1 MSRQFSDVVR
11 HLFAKNVSI
20 PISETVFEYFIDSQ
34 TKQDL
39 SFKHWNENLT
49 EFHYTKSLSYFQLLV
64 PTVDTIRYEALLRL
78 LYLKNKP
85 VFFTGET
92 GVGKSVVIS
101 AFLSKLKEEGEI
113 EPVQMSF
120 SAQSSSLRTQQTIES
135 KLERRKG
142 KVLYEA
148 VGGKKLVLFIDDVNM
163 PAVEKFGAQPP
174 IELLRQYLDFGGFY
188 DRQKFIFKE
197 IWNSMLISAAAPPGG
212 GRNDL
217 TPRFIRHFH
226 IFNLPEP
233 SKNTLMRIFGSLL
246 GGFLTESGFQ
256 EGVRK
261 AVEPAVVSTIDV
273 YQRIMGTLKPTPA
286 KFHYVFNLRDVSKVF
301 QGLLMTSP
309 FSINSAEQMARCWA
323 HESCRVFHDRLIN
336 ESDKRWFTEMLIELI
351 TRWFKVN
358 VTHSD
363 LFESSPLI
371 WSDIT
376 NLEKAVP
383 TYMELT
389 DRKKLVAFLSSKLE
403 EFNTS
408 PVSKM
413 HLVFFEEAVLHILR
427 ISRILRQPRGNIL
440 LIGVGGSGKQ
450 SLTKLVT
457 YILEYKPASIEL
469 SKNYGMDQFR
479 EDVKKMMDVT
489 GVQGKNLTF
498 IMTDTQIANEGFLED
513 INSVLNTGEITN
525 LFAVDEVEKIIED
538 LRPEVVDKMK
548 LPDSK
553 DVIYTTFVQRVR
565 DRLHIVLCMSPVGD
579 LLRIRCRMF
588 PSLVNCST
596 IDWFGKWPQ
605 EALLSVSTQFLKEIK
620 ASDEQKASL
629 SRMCMEIH
637 SSVEDSGERM
647 FHELRRK
654 TYTTPKS
661 YLDLISLYMAQ
672 LELKRGESQK
682 ARVRLENGLSK
693 LRKTRETVR
702 ELKEKLKEM
711 APELEV
717 QKKKTEEYFEQMQRE
732 TKSTEVIKES
742 VARENDIIEAQM
754 IECKAKN
761 DDAER
766 DLAEAMPALEGA
778 MRALASL
785 DKKDI
790 TVVKSFIAPPP
801 AVCMVMEAVC
811 ILLEEKPDWPTAKV
825 VLSQMDFIEK
835 LQKYNKDN
843 IPEGILRKLKTY
855 VNRDEFEP
863 EFVGSKALAAKSL
876 CMWCIAMSKYSEVI
890 KVVRPKREKVK
901 AMNAKLEAD
910 IARLREKQNELQAVE
925 DKVNRLRQECDDTQ
939 EKVAQLESDIQTT
952 QLRLER
958 AEQLIDLL
966 ADEGIR
972 WESTLDDLTKSSEK
986 IIGNVFLSAA
996 SISYLGPFTGSYRSE
1011 LSTLWTT
1018 RCQENGIPCAEEFSL
1033 EKIMGKPVEIR
1044 EWNIAGLPSDKV
1056 SIENG
1061 ILATVSQR
1069 WPLMIDPQMQA
1080 HSWVKAME
1088 RENELK
1094 IMKLV
1099 RKDEGKAEEKSAKE
1113 SKEMMRL
1120 LEACISNGKPLLIE
1134 DVTEQLDPSIDPVLR
1149 KNTFKT
1155 QDGRVLLRLGDQ
1167 DVNFDPHFRLYLTTK
1182 LPNPHYLPEICI
1194 KVNVINFTVTFAGL
1208 EEQLLGDVVKQERPE
1223 VERQK
1228 NEIIVSMASDKKLL
1242 EETQNKILRLIA
1254 ESTGNILDDVVL
1266 IETMQTS
1273 KATSRDIEKRVQDA
1287 VIVETTINE
1296 TRDQYR
1302 TVSIRG
1308 SILYFVVSDLAGID
1322 PMYQYSLAYI
1332 NRIFNLSIESSPP
1345 KDSIPE
1351 RCEVLIDNITR
1362 NIYTNVCRGL
1372 FESHKAIFSF
1382 LIASSIFRKSG
1393 EIEPV
1398 AWSFLLRGAGI
1409 VDKAKQMKSPDGM
1422 LFPANS
1428 WDLATVLDAQ
1438 LPSFQGF
1445 TQHVSK
1451 NIAQWREF
1459 VAGDVVEDPMPGDW
1473 SHKIDH
1479 FGKLLLIKVVKP
1491 EKLMFALADYVKNS
1505 LGSFFTESPPA
1516 TMETLYSDSEARI
1529 PIIFVL
1535 SQGADPTNSLQ
1546 KFARDKGYLDRT
1558 EIISLGQG
1566 QGPKAQECLERAKNS
1581 GNWVVLQN
1589 CHLAKSWMP
1598 ALEKIVEA
1606 FREEKNINP
1615 SFRLFLTSMP
1625 ADYFPVSVLQ
1635 NGLKQTTEPP
1645 RGIRSNL
1652 KRSYGELTE
1661 EQISDCTKPEQWRK
1675 LLFGLCFFHA
1685 VVQERR
1691 KFGPLGFNIRYEFND
1706 SDLET
1711 SITNLKMF
1719 LDEQEEIPWDAM
1731 IYLTGHINY
1740 GGRVTDDWDRKCL
1753 LAILK
1758 KYYVADILEDGYV
1771 FSDSGTYYAIKDGDL
1786 SDYRDYI
1793 DALPQSDSPE
1803 IFGMHNNANI
1813 SYQTQESEK
1822 ILNTVLSV
1830 QPRIATGSG
1839 GRSNDEIVLDLS
1851 KDICERLPER
1861 LDQSTGH
1868 PDLFIPAEYGLIPSL
1883 STVLLQEVERFN
1895 RLLGV
1900 MNRTLVDLEKA
1911 IKGEVV
1917 MSQELDDMYFAVLN
1931 AQVPPN
1937 WKKVAYPS
1945 LKPLSSW
1952 IQDLNERVSFMRT
1965 WLLQGN
1971 PSCYWLSGFYFPQAF
1986 ITGTLQTFSRR
1997 YQQPIDHISFSFN
2010 VLDHFKEEV
2019 ESAAYDGVYVY
2030 GLFLEGARW
2039 DMDEKLIL
2047 EQQPGEL
2054 YCQMPVIHFLPVVDY
2069 ESPPEDYQCPV
2080 YKTSV
2085 RAGELSTT
2093 GQSTNFIL
2101 SVDLQTEDP
2110 PDSWTLKGTALLC
2123 QLNE

>member
-1 MSRQFSDVVR
+1 M
-11 HLFAKNVSI
+11 
-20 PISETVFEYFIDSQ
+20 
-34 TKQDL
+34 
-39 SFKHWNENLT
+39 
-49 EFHYTKSLSYFQLLV
+49 
-64 PTVDTIRYEALLRL
+64 
-78 LYLKNKP
+78 KNKP

-92 GVGKSVVIS
+92 GVGKSVIIS
-101 AFLSKLKEEGEI
+101 ALIGKLKEEGEI
-113 EPVQMSF
+113 EPVLMNF

-148 VGGKKLVLFIDDVNM
+148 VGGKKLILFVDDVNM

-212 GRNDL
+212 GRNEL

-246 GGFLTESGFQ
+246 GGFLTAGGFQ

-261 AVEPAVVSTIDV
+261 AVEPAVVSTIEV
-273 YQRIMGTLKPTPA
+273 YQRITLTLKPTPA

-309 FSINSAEQMARCWA
+309 FSIASPEQLARCWA

-336 ESDKRWFTEMLIELI
+336 DTDKRWFTEMLIELT

-358 VTHSD
+358 VSHAD
-363 LFESSPLI
+363 LFESAQLI
-371 WSDIT
+371 WSDVT
-376 NLEKAVP
+376 NLEKANP
-383 TYMELT
+383 IYMELS
-389 DRKKLVAFLSSKLE
+389 DRKKLVNFLGSKLE

-427 ISRILRQPRGNIL
+427 IARILRQPRGNIL

-457 YILEYKPASIEL
+457 YILEYKPATIEL
-469 SKNYGMDQFR
+469 SKNYGMEQFR
-479 EDVKKMMDVT
+479 EDMKKMMEVS

-525 LFAVDEVEKIIED
+525 LFAPDEVDKIIED
-538 LRPEVVDKMK
+538 LRPEVVDRMK

-553 DVIYTTFVQRVR
+553 DIIYTTFVQRVR

-579 LLRIRCRMF
+579 LLRVRCRMF

-596 IDWFGKWPQ
+596 IDWFGKWPR

-620 ASDEQKASL
+620 ATEDQKISI
-629 SRMCMEIH
+629 SEMCMEIH
-637 SSVEDSGERM
+637 ASVEEMGDRM
-647 FHELRRK
+647 YHELRRK

-661 YLDLISLYMAQ
+661 YLDLINLYMSQ
-672 LELKRGESQK
+672 LEAKRGESQK
-682 ARVRLENGLSK
+682 ARVRLENGLGK

-717 QKKKTEEYFEQMQRE
+717 QKKKTEEYFEQMQRQAQ
-732 TKSTEVIKES
+732 STEVIKEQ

-825 VLSQMDFIEK
+825 VLGQMDFVEK

-843 IPEGILRKLKTY
+843 IPDSILRKLKTY

-876 CMWCIAMSKYSEVI
+876 CMWCLAMSKYSEVI
-890 KVVRPKREKVK
+890 KVVKPKREKVK

-910 IARLREKQNELQAVE
+910 VARLREKQNELQAVE

-939 EKVAQLESDIQTT
+939 EKVAQLESDIKTT

-958 AEQLIDLL
+958 AEQLIELL
-966 ADEGIR
+966 ADEGVR
-972 WESTLDDLTKSSEK
+972 WEATLEELTKSSEK
-986 IIGNVFLSAA
+986 ILGNVFLSAA
-996 SISYLGPFTGSYRSE
+996 SISYLGPFTGAYRAE
-1011 LSTLWTT
+1011 LSSLWTT
-1018 RCQENGIPCAEEFSL
+1018 RCLQQSIPCAEDFSL
-1033 EKIMGKPVEIR
+1033 ERIMGKPVEIR
-1044 EWNIAGLPSDKV
+1044 EWNIAGLPTDRV

-1080 HSWVKAME
+1080 HSWIKAME

-1094 IMKLV
+1094 IMRLV
-1099 RKDEGKAEEKSAKE
+1099 RKDEGKAEEKSIKE
-1113 SKEMMRL
+1113 AKEMMRL

-1134 DVTEQLDPSIDPVLR
+1134 DVSELLDPSIDPVLR

-1155 QDGRVLLRLGDQ
+1155 QDGRILLRLGDQ
-1167 DVNFDPHFRLYLTTK
+1167 DVNFDAHFRLYLTTK

-1228 NEIIVSMASDKKLL
+1228 NEIIISMSNDKKLL
-1242 EETQNKILRLIA
+1242 EATQNKILQLIA
-1254 ESTGNILDDVVL
+1254 ESSGNILDDVVL
-1266 IETMQTS
+1266 IETMQAS
-1273 KATSRDIEKRVQDA
+1273 KATSRDISKRVEDA
-1287 VIVETTINE
+1287 AEVEKTINE

-1302 TVSIRG
+1302 TVSVRG

-1332 NRIFNLSIESSPP
+1332 TRIFNLSIEASPP
-1345 KDSIPE
+1345 QATIPA
-1351 RCEVLIDNITR
+1351 RCETLIDNITR
-1362 NIYTNVCRGL
+1362 NIYSNVCRGL

-1382 LIASSIFRKSG
+1382 LIASSIHRKANTISP
-1393 EIEPV
+1393 I
-1398 AWSFLLRGAGI
+1398 AWNFLLRGSGI
-1409 VDKAKQMKSPDGM
+1409 VDKAKQPKNPDSS
-1422 LFPANS
+1422 LFSSNC
-1428 WDLATVLDAQ
+1428 WDLATVLEGQ
-1438 LPSFQGF
+1438 LSLFMGL
-1445 TQHVSK
+1445 TQHITK
-1451 NIAQWREF
+1451 HLEEWREY
-1459 VAGDVVEDPMPGDW
+1459 ASGDVIEGQMPGDW
-1473 SHKIDH
+1473 GGKLDD

-1491 EKLMFALADYVKNS
+1491 EKLMFSFASYVKS
-1505 LGSFFTESPPA
+1505 ALDSFYTESPPV
-1516 TMETLYSDSEARI
+1516 TMETLYQDSEPRI

-1535 SQGADPTNSLQ
+1535 SQGADPTNSLL
-1546 KFARDKGYLDRT
+1546 KYARDKGYFERT

-1566 QGPKAQECLERAKNS
+1566 QGPKAQECLERAKNT

-1598 ALEKIVEA
+1598 SLEKIVES
-1606 FREEKNINP
+1606 FREEKTLNP

-1645 RGIRSNL
+1645 RGLRSNL
-1652 KRSYGELTE
+1652 KRSYGELSE
-1661 EQISDCTKPEQWRK
+1661 EQVSDCSKPEQWRK

-1719 LDEQEEIPWDAM
+1719 LDEQEDIPWDAM
-1731 IYLTGHINY
+1731 LYLTGHINY

-1758 KYYVADILEDGYV
+1758 KYYTAEILEDGYV
-1771 FSDSGTYYAIKDGDL
+1771 FSESGVYYAIKDSPIGK
-1786 SDYRDYI
+1786 YRDYI
-1793 DALPQSDSPE
+1793 DSLPQADSPE
-1803 IFGMHNNANI
+1803 LFGMHENANI
-1813 SYQTQESEK
+1813 SYQTQESDK
-1822 ILNTVLSV
+1822 ILTTILSV
-1830 QPRIATGSG
+1830 QPRISTGSG
-1839 GRSNDEIVLDLS
+1839 GRSNDEIVQDLAKGIS
-1851 KDICERLPER
+1851 ERLPDR
-1861 LDQSTGH
+1861 LDVATGH
-1868 PDLFIPAEYGLIPSL
+1868 PDLFLPGEYGLIPSL

-1900 MNRTLVDLEKA
+1900 MIRTLADLERA
-1911 IKGEVV
+1911 IRGEVV
-1917 MSQELDDMYFAVLN
+1917 MSQDLDDMYFAVLN
-1931 AQVPPN
+1931 SLVPPN

-1965 WLLQGN
+1965 WLASGN
-1971 PSCYWLSGFYFPQAF
+1971 PACYWLSGFYFPQAF

-1997 YQQPIDHISFSFN
+1997 YQLPIDHINFSFN
-2010 VLDHFKEEV
+2010 VLDHYKEEM
-2019 ESAAYDGVYVY
+2019 AAGAYDGVYVY

-2039 DMDEKLIL
+2039 DMDEKLVV
-2047 EQQPGEL
+2047 EQLPGEL
-2054 YCQMPVIHFLPVVDY
+2054 YCPMPVIHFLPAADY
-2069 ESPPEDYQCPV
+2069 ESHPEDYQCPV

-2101 SVDLQTEDP
+2101 AVDLPTEDV